1 MEHLMVKLCGLRTE
15 ADVAAVNAAL
25 PDFAGF
31 VIEVPG
37 KRRSVA
43 LEAAIALAKRLDKRI
58 RPVGVFVN
66 APVETVNRFLA
77 EAPNAAAQLHGEEDA
92 AYIASLRQAAGLTI
106 PQSPTIGQNADDE
119 APSATEANDVRKTSR
134 PSARN
139 ARIIQAFR
147 IRNSIDTLKAA
158 ASTADLVL
166 LDNGAETGQT
176 FDWRLLTGFPRPFL
190 LAGGL
195 GPENLA
201 QAIEQAGAAA
211 GERFLGVDMSSSLET
226 NGAKDP
232 AKMLAAVQA
241 ARERRRWR

>member
-1 MEHLMVKLCGLRTE
+1 MEHPLVKLCGLRTE
-15 ADVAAVNAAL
+15 ADVAAANAAL

-37 KRRSVA
+37 KRRSVP
-43 LEAAIALAKRLDKRI
+43 LEVAIALAKQLDARI
-58 RPVGVFVN
+58 RPVGVFAN
-66 APVETVNRFLA
+66 APVETVHRFLT
-77 EAPNAAAQLHGEEDA
+77 EAPNAAVQLHGEEDTP
-92 AYIASLRQAAGLTI
+92 YIASLRQAAGITI
-106 PQSPTIGQNADDE
+106 PESPTIRQEADGE
-119 APSATEANDVRKTSR
+119 TESPARANITRKNPR

-147 IRNSIDTLKAA
+147 IRCGTDTLKAA

-166 LDNGAETGQT
+166 LDNGAGTGQA

-195 GPENLA
+195 GPGNLA
-201 QAIEQAGAAA
+201 QAIEQARAAA

-226 NGAKDP
+226 NGTKDP